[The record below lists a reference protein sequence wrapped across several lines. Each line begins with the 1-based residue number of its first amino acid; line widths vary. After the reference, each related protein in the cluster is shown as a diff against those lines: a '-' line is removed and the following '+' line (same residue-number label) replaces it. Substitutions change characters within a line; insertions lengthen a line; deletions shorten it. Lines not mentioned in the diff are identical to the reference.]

1 MIKDEEEGEGEKERK
16 GGRVRMRKKER
27 KSERESQHPSVS
39 YHHGSH
45 KYICKHACA
54 CEFNT
59 ISTTLAAK

>member
-27 KSERESQHPSVS
+27 KSESQHPSVS

-59 ISTTLAAK
+59 ISTTLTAK

>member
-1 MIKDEEEGEGEKERK
+1 
-16 GGRVRMRKKER
+16 MRKKER
-27 KSERESQHPSVS
+27 ERRRESEREDEEERERESQHPSVS

-45 KYICKHACA
+45 KYICKHARA